1 MPQKKNVREIAL
13 DILTAVQKNKA
24 YSNLSLNHAI
34 KESELSS
41 KDVGLLTELV
51 YGTIQREMTLDYYI
65 TPFIKNP
72 KKMQPWVLSLLKMT
86 VFQMQYLDRVPD
98 RAAIHEAVE
107 IAKKRGHRGVAS
119 LVNGVLRSIQREGV
133 PDISAIEDP
142 LERISISTSHPLWLV
157 KQWAQQF
164 GLEKTEQMCEENLHA
179 PVQTARVN
187 SLKTTREEVLK
198 ILAEEGFTAEPSLLN
213 EDGIRSLRGNLAL
226 SDAYKNGLISIQ
238 DESSMLVAHAV
249 SPNGEEMVLDSCAAP
264 GGKTTH
270 MGERMENEGKI
281 IALDLHAHKTKL
293 IDEQAM
299 RLGLSNIETRQMD
312 ARKIAEFFEPQTF
325 DKILVDAPCS
335 GLGVLKRKPDAKYTK
350 TEADLHSLSA
360 IQLTILRKVSGLVKA
375 GGTITYSTCTVGR
388 EENEAIIDAFLE
400 ENKEFERDLTLASR
414 LPEAVKPYV
423 NENTVQILPQ
433 YFGSDGFFIASIRR
447 KA

>member
-1 MPQKKNVREIAL
+1 M
-13 DILTAVQKNKA
+13 
-24 YSNLSLNHAI
+24 
-34 KESELSS
+34 
-41 KDVGLLTELV
+41 
-51 YGTIQREMTLDYYI
+51 
-65 TPFIKNP
+65 
-72 KKMQPWVLSLLKMT
+72 
-86 VFQMQYLDRVPD
+86 
-98 RAAIHEAVE
+98 
-107 IAKKRGHRGVAS
+107 
-119 LVNGVLRSIQREGV
+119 
-133 PDISAIEDP
+133 
-142 LERISISTSHPLWLV
+142 RIS
-157 KQWAQQF
+157 
-164 GLEKTEQMCEENLHA
+164 
-179 PVQTARVN
+179 
-187 SLKTTREEVLK
+187 
-198 ILAEEGFTAEPSLLN
+198 SLLN